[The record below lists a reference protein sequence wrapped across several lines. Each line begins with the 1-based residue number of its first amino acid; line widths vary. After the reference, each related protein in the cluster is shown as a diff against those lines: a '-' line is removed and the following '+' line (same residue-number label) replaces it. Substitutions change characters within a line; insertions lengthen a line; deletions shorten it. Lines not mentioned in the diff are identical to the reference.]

1 MAPPVANIYAGQS
14 LSADATILCLQFS
27 RCPACIKNDS
37 KFIVL
42 QIEPFRLDRSQPVGH
57 YLRRVAHLSH
67 HVRAESGSIVVNC
80 ERGRIPIATPV
91 DRHAGSTLRLL
102 GETTGAPVEYL
113 RGQPDHQD
121 PRRWLL
127 LTSNTAAARKSR
139 PPG

>member
-1 MAPPVANIYAGQS
+1 
-14 LSADATILCLQFS
+14 
-27 RCPACIKNDS
+27 
-37 KFIVL
+37 L

-67 HVRAESGSIVVNC
+67 HASVWAPPGLLTGCQRQSSANAQSRQPPQYHVRAESGSIVVNC